1 MGQKVQLLVIDPQN
15 DFCDPKGSLF
25 VPGADKDMNRLT
37 DWVRKVGHKLDDIHV
52 TMDCHHAMDIAH
64 PEWWKDSAGNHPKP
78 FTIISKD
85 DVKTQRWTTSMPSA
99 YTRAL
104 DYVTALEKNGKYPL
118 CVWPPHCLIG
128 SWGNGVYAP
137 LLEALTAWERDN
149 RAVVN
154 YVTKGSNIFTEH
166 YSPLKADVPDP
177 KDPSTQMNV
186 EFVNALMESDILAIA
201 GEAGSHCLANAIR
214 DIVAYA
220 PDAAQKIV
228 LLKDATSPVP
238 SFEKFQDDMISE
250 MTKRGM
256 KISSTAEF
264 LL

>member
-1 MGQKVQLLVIDPQN
+1 MGQKVQLLIIDPQN
-15 DFCDPKGSLF
+15 DFCEPKGSLF

-37 DWVRKVGHKLDDIHV
+37 DWVKKVGDKLDDVHV
-52 TMDCHHAMDIAH
+52 TMDCHHLMDIAH
-64 PEWWKDSAGNHPKP
+64 PNWWKDSAGNHPKP
-78 FTIISKD
+78 FTLITKD
-85 DVKTQRWTTSMPSA
+85 DVKTQKWTTTVSSS
-99 YTRAL
+99 YNRAL
-104 DYVTALEKNGKYPL
+104 EYVLALDKNGKYPL
-118 CVWPPHCLIG
+118 CIWPPHCLIG
-128 SWGNGVYAP
+128 SWGNNIYAP
-137 LLEALTAWERDN
+137 LLEVLTKWEKEN
-149 RAVVN
+149 VAVVN
-154 YVTKGSNIFTEH
+154 YVTKGSNIYTEH

-186 EFVNALMESDILAIA
+186 DFVNALMGADILAIA

-220 PDAAQKIV
+220 PDAAKKIV

-238 SFEKFQDDMISE
+238 GFEKYQEDMISE
-250 MTKRGM
+250 MVKQGM